1 MKTRDVNQACIQMVD
16 SHHHPSGL
24 KDICPKGLLDM
35 GKKQI
40 SMLCSNFLFVF
51 FFPSN
56 SRIRQELLKSQ
67 YFLLAAGKYLSNLS
81 LGSVIFHM
89 S

>member
-1 MKTRDVNQACIQMVD
+1 MGQKQV
-16 SHHHPSGL
+16 S
-24 KDICPKGLLDM
+24 LL
-35 GKKQI
+35 
-40 SMLCSNFLFVF
+40 LCSDFLFVF
-51 FFPSN
+51 FCPGS

-67 YFLLAAGKYLSNLS
+67 YFLLADGKYLSNLS